1 MGNIHSL
8 FWGWVTILI
17 NNILI
22 LQLPFFAFSNTIILI
37 NQTPDI
43 IVGYEVREGST
54 TRNVKD
60 APVKSYRKSLIAKVK
75 QIDTR
80 CSLRKKAEGEQL
92 NKTTLVREN
101 LSDFVKTGP

>member
-1 MGNIHSL
+1 MNKIKYE
-8 FWGWVTILI
+8 
-17 NNILI
+17 
-22 LQLPFFAFSNTIILI
+22 FFKKRPVARFFYQGTHTHPVRRTIILI

-43 IVGYEVREGST
+43 IAGYEVREGSV

-60 APVKSYRKSLIAKVK
+60 APVKSYRKDLIAKVK

>member
-1 MGNIHSL
+1 MNKIKYE
-8 FWGWVTILI
+8 
-17 NNILI
+17 
-22 LQLPFFAFSNTIILI
+22 FFKKRPVARFFYQGTHTHPVRRTIILI

-60 APVKSYRKSLIAKVK
+60 APVKSYRKDLIAKVK

-80 CSLRKKAEGEQL
+80 CSLRKRAEGNQL
-92 NKTTLVREN
+92 NKTTLIREN